1 MFKFFN
7 SLTAPRHAI
16 KIALS
21 FTAEKDLPEKNLFI
35 VPPLIRSSIV
45 NRKPEISDYIL
56 VYLLNGGYRKKIIDW
71 SLANPKVNIEAF
83 TNSSET
89 EAYRPDSHLK
99 WHMLSGQKFIDRLAA
114 CQAYVSTAGFDSIAE
129 AAFLE
134 KNILMVPT
142 KNHFEQKC
150 NAIDA
155 RRAGLAVSA
164 DDFDLSLV
172 TNNKKTHS
180 DRSIKTYKEWVERS
194 SDKIINILERYSII

>member
-1 MFKFFN
+1 
-7 SLTAPRHAI
+7 
-16 KIALS
+16 
-21 FTAEKDLPEKNLFI
+21 
-35 VPPLIRSSIV
+35 
-45 NRKPEISDYIL
+45 
-56 VYLLNGGYRKKIIDW
+56 
-71 SLANPKVNIEAF
+71 
-83 TNSSET
+83 
-89 EAYRPDSHLK
+89 
-99 WHMLSGQKFIDRLAA
+99 MLSGQKFIDRLAA